1 MILGNWETDDNP
13 SIFDRAQEIRF
24 LPHSQN
30 YCVCFVDLV
39 NSTKITAEIS
49 DQRKIG
55 QYYSIFI
62 NTMAVLVKHYGAKI
76 VKNVGDALIF
86 YFPGT
91 LDARNETAF
100 QDVLECLTTMLVAR
114 NIINAKLRS
123 ENLPSVSY
131 RISADYGKVEVAT
144 STSSRSEDLFGS
156 TMNICAKINSMAE
169 PNGIVMGEA
178 LHQII
183 RSFSFAD
190 EYQFKELQRRYS
202 IGFSERY
209 PVYCVFSNNI
219 SKTDIGRIKSLF
231 RSRES
236 AISNDLQINE
246 QSQVMKPQQRQK
258 YSYNILV
265 VDDEPDT
272 AFTYKTLLSAE
283 GYDVQVFT
291 DPQEALKHFV
301 QRPDP
306 SSHYQLVLLDIRM
319 PRLNGLQ
326 LFYRIKA
333 VSPNTK
339 IVFCSALDIAEE
351 LTSILPGISYHH
363 IIKKPMRREDFI
375 SKINAVINNHP
386 VRFDSLSV

>member
-1 MILGNWETDDNP
+1 MILGNWETDDNS

-24 LPHSQN
+24 LPHTQN

-91 LDARNETAF
+91 SDARNETAF
-100 QDVLECLTTMLVAR
+100 QNVLECLTTMLVAR

-123 ENLPSVSY
+123 ENLPLVSY

-144 STSSRSEDLFGS
+144 STSSRTEDLFGS
-156 TMNICAKINSMAE
+156 PMNICAKINSMAE
-169 PNGIVMGEA
+169 PNGIVIGDA

-209 PVYCVFSNNI
+209 PVYCAISNNI
-219 SKTDIGRIKSLF
+219 SKTDIGRINSLF

-246 QSQVMKPQQRQK
+246 QSQVVKPQQRQNH
-258 YSYNILV
+258 SYNILV

-301 QRPDP
+301 QRPNP
-306 SSHYQLVLLDIRM
+306 LSHYHLVLLDIRM

-333 VSPNTK
+333 ISPNTK

-363 IIKKPMRREDFI
+363 IIKKPLRREDFI

-386 VRFDSLSV
+386 VHFDSLSV

>member
-1 MILGNWETDDNP
+1 MILGNRETDDNP
-13 SIFDRAQEIRF
+13 SIFDRAQEISF

-62 NTMAVLVKHYGAKI
+62 NTMAVLIKHYGAKI

-100 QDVLECLTTMLVAR
+100 QNVLECLTTMLVAR

-144 STSSRSEDLFGS
+144 STSSKSEDLFGS
-156 TMNICAKINSMAE
+156 PMNICAKINSMAE
-169 PNGIVMGEA
+169 PNSIVIGGA

-209 PVYCVFSNNI
+209 PVYCAFSNNI

-291 DPQEALKHFV
+291 DSQEALKHFA

>member
-1 MILGNWETDDNP
+1 MILGNRETDDNP

-91 LDARNETAF
+91 SDARNETAF
-100 QDVLECLTTMLVAR
+100 QNVLECLTMMLVAR

-144 STSSRSEDLFGS
+144 STSSKSEDLFGS

-209 PVYCVFSNNI
+209 PVYCAFSNNI

-291 DPQEALKHFV
+291 DPQEALKHFA

-306 SSHYQLVLLDIRM
+306 SSHYQLVLLDVRM

-339 IVFCSALDIAEE
+339 IMFCSALDIAEE

-386 VRFDSLSV
+386 GHLDSLG

>member
-1 MILGNWETDDNP
+1 MVLGNWETDDNP
-13 SIFDRAQEIRF
+13 SIFDRAQEISF

-62 NTMAVLVKHYGAKI
+62 NTMAVLGKHFGGKI

-86 YFPGT
+86 YFSGT

-100 QDVLECLTTMLVAR
+100 QNVLECLTMMLVAR

-144 STSSRSEDLFGS
+144 STSSKSEDLFGS

-209 PVYCVFSNNI
+209 PVYCAFSNNI

-291 DPQEALKHFV
+291 DPQEALKHFA

-306 SSHYQLVLLDIRM
+306 SSHYQLVLLDVRM

-339 IVFCSALDIAEE
+339 IMFCSALDIAEE

-386 VRFDSLSV
+386 GHLDSLG

>member
-62 NTMAVLVKHYGAKI
+62 NTMAVLVKHYEAKI

-91 LDARNETAF
+91 SDARNETAF
-100 QDVLECLTTMLVAR
+100 QNVLECLTTMLVAR

-144 STSSRSEDLFGS
+144 STSSKSEDLFGS

-169 PNGIVMGEA
+169 PNGIVIGEA

-209 PVYCVFSNNI
+209 PVYHAFSNNI
-219 SKTDIGRIKSLF
+219 SKIDIGRINSLF

-301 QRPDP
+301 QRQDP

-386 VRFDSLSV
+386 VHFDRLSV